1 MINISKITIQ
11 KTLACITLIC
21 VFLICQNCGTSFN
34 TLEFSSCIPGER
46 LKVSSLS
53 DSTNTTKY
61 VDVVSYSGEY
71 NARQNYD
78 YFSYSVNPIH
88 GPEPVDGK
96 INIFFYKDSRGLNFS
111 FYAHVDQGGVVGE
124 HKYINIDIE
133 INGNSLK
140 DEVIISDDECELKEV
155 IMSSDDDKNYHYC
168 KFKKIN
174 GFLKP
179 GDPAPAPAPDD
190 DDDKPEFK
198 KVSQNFIKG
207 QSSFYEGR
215 FDYTSNTDGGVIGPI
230 GVDDKF
236 EIVVKFLKDITD
248 KNGKAIGK
256 NGNVITETR
265 FFSASGENFI
275 LKNEENGAIESFNI
289 VYDGYSD
296 CDESG
301 SNSAPSKDDPINVV
315 VALGDY
321 IEVPEYQPKDDDDN
335 LHPVPAFSVM
345 KYEAKRDTSAG
356 GVGTAVSKEDGKPWQ
371 SVRRE
376 DAIERCKLLNSE
388 VSNGGIDNDVNEDGT
403 YALISNSEWMSLAR
417 NIENVPANWTSGIV
431 GTGCLFRGNVGA
443 ELPCEGPEG
452 PAGSEVN
459 SGYNHD
465 RQPDYGSNRSST
477 EKLTAKLTLS
487 NGAEI
492 WDLSGNLL
500 ERTDHPFRK
509 EKRPYVSGDGDPNV
523 CNTHDKNC
531 HPNSCDSNDNSDN
544 SDNSVCD
551 PKRLEWRDFKDLDEN
566 KNIIDK
572 MPYLWAPSNLNLDE
586 DLNKDY
592 GFGGYWRGNNNH
604 PFYDASRGGAFNI
617 NDPKS
622 AGIFT
627 LMFVENTPSSG
638 FRCVYRPPSEEPES
652 GSESQ

>member
-11 KTLACITLIC
+11 KTLACITLTC
-21 VFLICQNCGTSFN
+21 VFLTYQNCDTSN
-34 TLEFSSCIPGER
+34 TLEFSSCTPGER

-53 DSTNTTKY
+53 DSTNMTKY

-78 YFSYSVNPIH
+78 YFSHSVNPIH
-88 GPEPVDGK
+88 GPKPVDDK

-111 FYAHVDQGGVVGE
+111 FYAHVDQGNVVGE

-140 DEVIISDDECELKEV
+140 DEVIISDDGCELREV
-155 IMSSDDDKNYHYC
+155 IRSDDKDYHC
-168 KFKKIN
+168 NFKKVD

-179 GDPAPAPAPDD
+179 GEVPDPDSNN
-190 DDDKPEFK
+190 KPEFK

-207 QSSFYEGR
+207 QSTFYEGR
-215 FDYTSNTDGGVIGPI
+215 FRYTNNTDGGVIGPI

-236 EIVVKFLKDITD
+236 EIVVKLSEVIED
-248 KNGKAIGK
+248 KNDNEIDEGE
-256 NGNVITETR
+256 GNTITETR

-275 LKNEENGAIESFNI
+275 LKNEENGGIESFNI
-289 VYDGYSD
+289 AYDGYSD

-301 SNSAPSKDDPINVV
+301 SNSAPSKDDPINPVV
-315 VALGDY
+315 IAPGDY
-321 IEVPEYQPKDDDDN
+321 IKVPANEDED
-335 LHPVPAFSVM
+335 LGVPAFSVM

-371 SVRRE
+371 GVLRE

-403 YALISNSEWMSLAR
+403 YALISNPEWMSLAR
-417 NIENVPANWTSGIV
+417 NIENVDENWTSGKV
-431 GTGCLFRGNVGA
+431 GTGCLFRGNVGDT
-443 ELPCEGPEG
+443 LPCEGPEN
-452 PAGSEVN
+452 SEDVD
-459 SGYNHD
+459 SGYKYKD
-465 RQPDYGSNRSST
+465 GEPDYGPEDRRSS
-477 EKLTAKLTLS
+477 TAKLTLS
-487 NGAEI
+487 NGEEI
-492 WDLSGNLL
+492 WDLSGNLF
-500 ERTDHPFRK
+500 ERTEHLFRK
-509 EKRPYVSGDGDPNV
+509 AERPYFSENE
-523 CNTHDKNC
+523 
-531 HPNSCDSNDNSDN
+531 DSIPEESIPEN
-544 SDNSVCD
+544 
-551 PKRLEWRDFKDLDEN
+551 LWIDFKDLN
-566 KNIIDK
+566 KNIDK
-572 MPYLWAPSNLNLDE
+572 MPYLWAPSNLNLD
-586 DLNKDY
+586 
-592 GFGGYWRGNNNH
+592 GSHGIGRYWRGKHKH
-604 PFYDASRGGAFNI
+604 PFSDASRGGAFNI

-627 LMFVENTPSSG
+627 LTFARDTASSG

>member
-21 VFLICQNCGTSFN
+21 VFLTYQNCGTSFN

-46 LKVSSLS
+46 LKVSSLLN
-53 DSTNTTKY
+53 STKTTKY

-78 YFSYSVNPIH
+78 YFSFSVNPIH

-124 HKYINIDIE
+124 QKYINIDIE

-140 DEVIISDDECELKEV
+140 DEMIISDDECELKEV
-155 IMSSDDDKNYHYC
+155 IMSSSSDDDKNYHHC
-168 KFKKIN
+168 KFEKVD

-179 GDPAPAPAPDD
+179 GDPAPAPDPDP
-190 DDDKPEFK
+190 KKELKLK

-236 EIVVKFLKDITD
+236 EIVVKFLKDSTD
-248 KNGKAIGK
+248 EE
-256 NGNVITETR
+256 GNVIKDGITEVR

-301 SNSAPSKDDPINVV
+301 SNSAPSKDDPINPVV

-321 IEVPEYQPKDDDDN
+321 IEVPANKDED
-335 LHPVPAFSVM
+335 LGVPAFSVM

-356 GVGTAVSKEDGKPWQ
+356 GVGTAVSKENGKPWQ
-371 SVRRE
+371 GVRRE

-388 VSNGGIDNDVNEDGT
+388 VSDGGIDNDVNEDGT
-403 YALISNSEWMSLAR
+403 YALISNPEWISLAR
-417 NIENVPANWTSGIV
+417 NIEKEPANWTSGKV

-443 ELPCEGPEG
+443 TLPCEGPEG
-452 PAGSEVN
+452 PTGSKVN
-459 SGYNHD
+459 SGYNHG
-465 RQPDYGSNRSST
+465 RPDYGPSRQSS
-477 EKLTAKLTLS
+477 TAKLILS
-487 NGAEI
+487 NESNEKEI

-500 ERTDHPFRK
+500 ERTDYPFPG
-509 EKRPYVSGDGDPNV
+509 EERPYFSGDVNQ
-523 CNTHDKNC
+523 
-531 HPNSCDSNDNSDN
+531 NDGSI
-544 SDNSVCD
+544 
-551 PKRLEWRDFKDLDEN
+551 PEEWKDFKDLDTTNVMEASTLVEEAIN
-566 KNIIDK
+566 LYGL
-572 MPYLWAPSNLNLDE
+572 PALWAPSNLMNKNE
-586 DLNKDY
+586 NLNKDH
-592 GFGGYWRGNNNH
+592 GFGGYSRGKNGKV
-604 PFYDASRGGAFNI
+604 PAYYSASRGGAFNI

-627 LMFVENTPSSG
+627 LTFARDTPSSG